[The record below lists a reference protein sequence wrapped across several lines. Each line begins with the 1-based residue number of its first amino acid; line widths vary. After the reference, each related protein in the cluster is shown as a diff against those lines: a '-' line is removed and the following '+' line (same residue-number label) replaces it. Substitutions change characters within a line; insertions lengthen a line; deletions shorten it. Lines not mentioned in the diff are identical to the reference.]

1 MRCLLKV
8 LQNII
13 YALDEDELFDEIEP
27 QTSTIAT
34 LPGADYVSS
43 RNDVAVQVSLT
54 SDVSSEF
61 IISSRQLLVHF

>member
-1 MRCLLKV
+1 M
-8 LQNII
+8 QNIT
-13 YALDEDELFDEIEP
+13 YALDEDDLFDEIEP

-34 LPGADYVSS
+34 SPSADYVSS

-54 SDVSSEF
+54 SDVPSEF

>member
-1 MRCLLKV
+1 M
-8 LQNII
+8 QNIT
-13 YALDEDELFDEIEP
+13 YALDEDDLFDEIEP

-34 LPGADYVSS
+34 SPGVDYVSS

-54 SDVSSEF
+54 SDVPSEF